1 MSNTDIAQLDKN
13 FLGEEIKYDG
23 MKFHHVF
30 EEPFKLYG
38 LYKPYETKKFQR
50 MPEEEAMKLN
60 KQVQSLYLHTSGARI
75 RFKTDSTKIL
85 LRSILPK
92 LTKHDHMPKTGSSCF
107 DLYVNGEYKNCFRH
121 GFLGGVQAST
131 AESIENVYD
140 SNITLGEKKMRDILI
155 NFPLYN
161 KVDDVFIALDEDAI
175 IEAPTPYTIE
185 KPFVIYGSS
194 ITQGGCASHP
204 GNAYANVL
212 SRRFDADIMNLG
224 FSSGAKGE
232 QSMAEYISS
241 IDISLFIYDYDH
253 NASVSHLAE
262 THEPFFKT
270 FRKAQPDTPVIM
282 VSAADGWFG
291 EIPERKQ
298 TIRTTYENAIASGDK
313 NVYFIDGKTIY
324 APVGRSACTVDHI
337 HPNDI
342 GFLMMANA
350 FEVVIK
356 EILEKKKGN

>member
-1 MSNTDIAQLDKN
+1 MSNLDITQLDKN

-23 MKFHHVF
+23 MTFHHILDDC
-30 EEPFKLYG
+30 FKVYG
-38 LYKPYETKKFQR
+38 LYKPYETRKLYR

-60 KQVQSLYLHTSGARI
+60 ANVQSLYKHTSGARI
-75 RFKTDSTKIL
+75 RFRTDSTKIL
-85 LRSILPK
+85 LRSILSK
-92 LTKHDHMPKTGSSCF
+92 ITKFDHMPKTGVSCF
-107 DLYVNGEYKNCFRH
+107 DLYVDGEYKNSFRH

-131 AESIENVYD
+131 DEKAENVYD

-161 KVDDVFIALDEDAI
+161 KVDDAFIALDDDAS
-175 IEAPTPYTIE
+175 IEPAAPYTID

-204 GNAYANVL
+204 GNAYHNIL
-212 SRRFDADIMNLG
+212 SRRFDADIINLG

-232 QSMAEYISS
+232 QDMAKYIGSL
-241 IDISLFIYDYDH
+241 DMSLFIYDYDH
-253 NASVSHLAE
+253 NASVAGLAE

-270 FRKAQPDTPVIM
+270 FRELKPDVPVIM

-298 TIRTTYENAIASGDK
+298 TIRTTYENAIAAGEK
-313 NVYFIDGKTIY
+313 NVYFVDGKTIY
-324 APVGRSACTVDHI
+324 APVGRGACTVDHI

-350 FEVVIK
+350 FEPIIRDIFSK
-356 EILEKKKGN
+356 